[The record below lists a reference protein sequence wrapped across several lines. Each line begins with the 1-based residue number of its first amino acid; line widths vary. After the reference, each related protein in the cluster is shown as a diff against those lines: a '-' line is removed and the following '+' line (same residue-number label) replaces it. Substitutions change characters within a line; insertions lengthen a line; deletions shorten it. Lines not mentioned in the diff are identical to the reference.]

1 MEPGVIFTILKKD
14 NTFNT
19 GILNNAKK
27 IINLDLGLEKN
38 REQATKLLIEKY
50 SNDSNFEKNLKVNE

>member
-38 REQATKLLIEKY
+38 REQATK
-50 SNDSNFEKNLKVNE
+50 